1 MSESKALAQACY
13 QQLWQND
20 HASQHLGIEMQQVDE
35 GHACITMSVKQFM
48 LNGHGTCHGGF
59 LFAMADSAFAFACNS
74 DNRPTVASGCSID
87 FIRPAKAD
95 DLLTATAK
103 RLSRGRRTGLYDV
116 EITNSDR
123 KTIAQ
128 FRGRAHQ
135 VGSHIIDPTTL
146 ASGA

>member
-1 MSESKALAQACY
+1 
-13 QQLWQND
+13 
-20 HASQHLGIEMQQVDE
+20 MQWVDE
-35 GHACITMSVKQFM
+35 GQACMTMQVQDFM

-87 FIRPAKAD
+87 FIRPAKAQ

-103 RLSRGRRTGLYDV
+103 RLSRGKVTGLYDV
-116 EITNSDR
+116 EITNSDQQP
-123 KTIAQ
+123 IAQ

-135 VGSHIIDPTTL
+135 IGTHIIDPTTSDL
-146 ASGA
+146 GA